1 MLPGSACATYHVTR
15 QLSVSRVIAW
25 VAWWN
30 DFPLALAW
38 LESTDHTAL
47 LQPLTT
53 DTLLLQLI
61 QTRVPSCTIH
71 RWISSLRD
79 RAASNPFQF
88 QPDAECAWRW
98 YSTQNVGGMPLLGG
112 RPPCPPFWNTW
123 GGFSRFATISV
134 ACCWLTDRDL
144 AYLSRCWWRLWQ
156 LRCPAWS
163 FLCKNPCGHLS
174 ECRRSARNRVDPGMC
189 RRYTQQILRRCS
201 RESHSVELDATACL
215 WL

>member
-1 MLPGSACATYHVTR
+1 MPVYNYAPWVSLRHVTR
-15 QLSVSRVIAW
+15 QPLSVSRVIAW

-30 DFPLALAW
+30 DFPLALASQSRD
-38 LESTDHTAL
+38 STAQTIQLCCSHWPQTHCCRHT
-47 LQPLTT
+47 
-53 DTLLLQLI
+53 
-61 QTRVPSCTIH
+61 
-71 RWISSLRD
+71 
-79 RAASNPFQF
+79 AASNPFPF
-88 QPDAECAWRW
+88 KPDAECAWRW

-123 GGFSRFATISV
+123 GGFCRFASISV

-144 AYLSRCWWRLWQ
+144 AYLSRCWWNLWQ

-163 FLCKNPCGHLS
+163 FLCNNPCGHLS

-189 RRYTQQILRRCS
+189 RRYTQQILRRRS